1 MLERQLQQVSKLKA
15 LCQGKSSIRWLRAC
29 RLHVIPACLL
39 AMTGCANVNPDPDYQ
54 SASQMIT
61 ERTGVP
67 ELTPLES
74 ADRLI
79 EERLEGGLTIDEA
92 VTIALANNPD
102 FQSRFVEIGAARAD
116 VVQSRLLSNP
126 TLSLGLQFPEGGGLT
141 DLTVGF
147 AQQLADLWQIP
158 VRRKMAEA
166 DLERTMF
173 AVGQHAVELAAEVRM
188 RCYRVLALQRA
199 LEYIEENRRIVQRSI
214 ESSEAQFHAGEV
226 NELDV
231 NLARTGALDV
241 EEELIRTRGDL
252 AQAQAEL
259 AQSLGLGALASELR
273 LVDTLPI
280 DTQPVPPASML
291 LESALDDR
299 FDVRVAWFG
308 VQRAEAELR
317 LECRRF
323 LPDVQLGFA
332 FERSER
338 RSLPGRKIL
347 ADTARDSIAAGRL
360 AAPTIQS
367 RGERSLEKSQVID
380 AKLGPT
386 LALALPIFDQN
397 QAQIAKARVRVLQ
410 ARKDYASKVNAVAAE
425 IESAAALAKA
435 SAELL
440 QFQESVGLQQA
451 QMTVEG
457 AEQRY
462 RAGEENVLVLL
473 EAQDELIKRRR
484 ANVNALRDF
493 AVALARLENAV
504 GGRSVYEAAVAET
517 ALEGESPDTE

>member
-1 MLERQLQQVSKLKA
+1 MDDRRSQHRNEVNKGQRDSTRALRRALGRVSA
-15 LCQGKSSIRWLRAC
+15 I
-29 RLHVIPACLL
+29 HVCLL
-39 AMTGCANVNPDPDYQ
+39 ALGGCAVVDPDPDYQ
-54 SASQMIT
+54 CASQIIA
-61 ERTGVP
+61 ERTGVAEP
-67 ELTPLES
+67 TPLEPAEQLVEDS
-74 ADRLI
+74 
-79 EERLEGGLTIDEA
+79 LEDGLTIDEA

-102 FQSRFVEIGAARAD
+102 FQSRFAEIGAARAD

-141 DLTVGF
+141 DITVGF

-158 VRRKMAEA
+158 VRRQMAEA
-166 DLERTMF
+166 DLERTIF
-173 AVGQHAVELAAEVRM
+173 AVGQQAVELAAEVRT
-188 RCYRVLALQRA
+188 RYFRVLALQRA
-199 LEYIEENRRIVQRSI
+199 VDYIEENERIVQRSI
-214 ESSEAQFHAGEV
+214 DSSEAQFRAGEV

-241 EEELIRTRGDL
+241 QEEQIRTRGEL

-259 AQSLGLGALASELR
+259 AQSLGLGAMGADMR
-273 LVDTLPI
+273 LSGTLPSDI
-280 DTQPVPPASML
+280 ESVPELGVL
-291 LESALDDR
+291 LDSALDDR
-299 FDVRVAWFG
+299 FDIRVAWFA
-308 VQRAEAELR
+308 VQRAEADLR
-317 LECRRF
+317 LQYRRF

-347 ADTARDSIAAGRL
+347 ADTARDSIAAGKL
-360 AAPTIQS
+360 TAPTIQS
-367 RGERSLEKSQVID
+367 RGERALEKSQIID

-386 LALALPIFDQN
+386 LALTLPIFDQN

-410 ARKDYASKVNAVAAE
+410 ARKDYAARVNAVAAE
-425 IESAAALAKA
+425 IESAAALANA
-435 SAELL
+435 SAALL
-440 QFQESVGLQQA
+440 NFQQTVALQQA
-451 QMTVEG
+451 QTTVEG

-484 ANVNALRDF
+484 AHVNALRDF

-504 GGRSVYEAAVAET
+504 GGQTIYAAAAANAALGEVSPET
-517 ALEGESPDTE
+517 E